1 MFLKI
6 RKQSDEK
13 HYSSWLDNK
22 YTFQKLW
29 KEEEALLRYRNNEMC
44 VPRPIIGPVIFLVF
58 LGFQVLENTPPRLPR
73 SFSPCT
79 EEQHKTKIRSKTLTI
94 QFWIQYV
101 FLSSSFNLTRE
112 SQHDGLG
119 KEEGAGN
126 KTLKINMHSC

>member
-94 QFWIQYV
+94 QF
-101 FLSSSFNLTRE
+101 
-112 SQHDGLG
+112 
-119 KEEGAGN
+119 
-126 KTLKINMHSC
+126 